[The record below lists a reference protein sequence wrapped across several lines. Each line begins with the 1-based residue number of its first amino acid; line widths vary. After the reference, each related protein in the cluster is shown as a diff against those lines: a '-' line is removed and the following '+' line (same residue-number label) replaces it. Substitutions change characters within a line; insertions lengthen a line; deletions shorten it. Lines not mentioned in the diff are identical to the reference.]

1 MSTTRFTRFSSLTLH
16 TRSTLPTRLVRLR
29 HVALL
34 LVGACALQ
42 ASAQPVLAERAQA
55 MAQQQVVAGGFRSLV
70 IGLVDGDR
78 SAVFGF
84 SAKGTPLPDGGSVYE
99 IGSVTKTFTG
109 LLLAQQ
115 VHAGK
120 LKADDPVSRL
130 LPGQRVPDL
139 DGRSI
144 TLLDLVTQ
152 TSGLPRLPSNLD
164 LTRLAN
170 PYARYD
176 RAALG
181 SFLDGHQLKQRPGER
196 YDYSNLGFGLLG
208 VALSTQAGESYGDL
222 VKARI
227 LTPLGMTSTSVSVD
241 DAMRR
246 RLVPG
251 HGQNGQPV
259 SGWDFDAMAG
269 AGALKSDA
277 DDLLRYLRA
286 AMRGATE
293 RDSPMGLAQT
303 PQRDTGI
310 PGTRI
315 GYAWHITDARGRLVV
330 WHNGMTGGYASF
342 IGFTADGQRGV
353 VVLADAMRSVD
364 ALAMT
369 ALLPELAPPP
379 SRPPAASTPAPAG
392 SASTP
397 AASRP

>member
-1 MSTTRFTRFSSLTLH
+1 MNRTTH
-16 TRSTLPTRLVRLR
+16 HALPHHRVR
-29 HVALL
+29 HALL
-34 LVGACALQ
+34 ILASACAFQ
-42 ASAQPVLAERAQA
+42 AMAQPVLPERAREFTEREIA
-55 MAQQQVVAGGFRSLV
+55 AGAFRSIV

-84 SAKGTPLPDGGSVYE
+84 SAKGTSQPDGRSVYE

-109 LLLAQQ
+109 LLLAQR

-120 LKADDPVSRL
+120 LKPDAPVSQL
-130 LPGQRVPDL
+130 LPGQRVPDFE
-139 DGRSI
+139 GRPI
-144 TLLDLVTQ
+144 TVLDLATQ
-152 TSGLPRLPSNLD
+152 TSGLPRLPTNMD
-164 LTRLAN
+164 WTQRAN

-176 RAALG
+176 RQALG
-181 SFLDGHQLKQRPGER
+181 SFLDGYQLKLRPGER
-196 YDYSNLGFGLLG
+196 YEYSNLGFGLLG
-208 VALSTQAGESYGDL
+208 VALATEAGQSYGDL

-227 LTPLGMTSTSVSVD
+227 LTPLGMTSTGVTVD
-241 DAMRR
+241 DAMRA

-251 HGQNGQPV
+251 HDPEGKP
-259 SGWDFDAMAG
+259 SHAWDFDAIAG

-303 PQRDTGI
+303 PLRDTGI

-315 GYAWHITDARGRLVV
+315 GYAWHITDTRGRRVV

-353 VVLADAMRSVD
+353 VVLADTMRSVD
-364 ALAMT
+364 SLAMT

-379 SRPPAASTPAPAG
+379 SRSPAASTPAPAG
-392 SASTP
+392 PASAP
-397 AASRP
+397 PASRP